1 MKTNIR
7 ILFLLVALAM
17 SSCIG
22 NRNRAPLSRAVR
34 DVAPFTTINVEDG
47 IDIYLTIAKHESIEV
62 ETHEDMLDLLATEVD
77 DGILHVYFKRS
88 RPWFSTA
95 RVYVTT
101 PEVHKITASGGSDV
115 KGENTIETD
124 HLTIKASG
132 GSDIYLT
139 VQVNSLNI
147 ESSGGADI
155 HLSGNAQRIEA
166 RTSGGSDLK
175 AADLTVKE
183 AVLQSSGGSD
193 IRITVTEALTA
204 NASGGSDIYY
214 KGNPEI
220 IKANSSGGG
229 DVKNIE

>member
-7 ILFLLVALAM
+7 FLILLVTLAM
-17 SSCIG
+17 ASCIG
-22 NRNRAPLSRAVR
+22 NRAPLSRVVR
-34 DVAPFTTINVEDG
+34 DAAPFTTINVEDG
-47 IDIYLTIAKHESIEV
+47 IDIYLTIAENESIEV
-62 ETHEDMLDLLATEVD
+62 ETHENMLDLLATEVD
-77 DGILHVYFKRS
+77 DGVLHVYFKRT

-139 VQVNSLNI
+139 VQVNSLDI
-147 ESSGGADI
+147 RSSGGADI

-166 RTSGGSDLK
+166 RTSGGSDLR

-193 IRITVTEALTA
+193 IRITVTEALRA

-214 KGNPEI
+214 RGNPEI